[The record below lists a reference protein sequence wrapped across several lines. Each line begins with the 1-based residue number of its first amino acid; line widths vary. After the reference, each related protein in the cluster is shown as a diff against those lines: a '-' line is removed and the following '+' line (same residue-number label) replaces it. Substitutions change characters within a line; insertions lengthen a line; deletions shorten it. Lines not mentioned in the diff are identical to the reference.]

1 MPHKSPYNFF
11 APFYDEVVGDR
22 SDVARYLLRLIRL
35 YAPSARSVLELG
47 CGSGTM
53 LRVLSRH
60 YQTTGV
66 DNSSSMLK
74 LARRRAPKA
83 KLRMGDIRDLSLA
96 EKFDVV
102 VCPFDTM
109 NHITS
114 RREWDRTFRVA
125 RRHLKRG
132 GVFIFDVNTRHKM
145 MRYCNEPVEV
155 QFLRDGFSMV
165 SVRHAKRDVFEVVLS
180 HYSQKRRDIFER
192 RTLTIREL
200 ILPLSE
206 IRRRLARAFSR
217 VTILDP
223 EAGRVHRESEEVFF
237 IASSE

>member
-1 MPHKSPYNFF
+1 
-11 APFYDEVVGDR
+11 
-22 SDVARYLLRLIRL
+22 
-35 YAPSARSVLELG
+35 
-47 CGSGTM
+47 
-53 LRVLSRH
+53 
-60 YQTTGV
+60 
-66 DNSSSMLK
+66 
-74 LARRRAPKA
+74 
-83 KLRMGDIRDLSLA
+83 
-96 EKFDVV
+96 
-102 VCPFDTM
+102 
-109 NHITS
+109 
-114 RREWDRTFRVA
+114 
-125 RRHLKRG
+125 
-132 GVFIFDVNTRHKM
+132 M